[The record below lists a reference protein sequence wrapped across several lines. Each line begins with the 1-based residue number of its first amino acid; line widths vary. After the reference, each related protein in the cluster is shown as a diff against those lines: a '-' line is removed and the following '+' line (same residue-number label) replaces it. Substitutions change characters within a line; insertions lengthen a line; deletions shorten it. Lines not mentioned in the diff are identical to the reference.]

1 MTPCTLLH
9 ETQNHTQDTKSKL
22 MKQNVATHILKENQL
37 LLSIPTVKFSLMHW
51 NYYGADEIN
60 KNDYSS

>member
-22 MKQNVATHILKENQL
+22 MKQNVPTHILKKNQL
-37 LLSIPTVKFSLMHW
+37 Q
-51 NYYGADEIN
+51 
-60 KNDYSS
+60 YSNVFFYALKPLWC